1 MDGGLGERVRGHMIT
16 LSPASQR
23 DETRMSSIQFRI
35 ALAVSLLVGMA
46 WPAPAQ
52 NSGTIIGI
60 VYDAA
65 TGNPLP
71 QIQVEIAGPATFNV
85 VTDTDGSFTL
95 DAPPGTYKISYTSD
109 RFRPSSIEG
118 LEVVAGEIADGSTVM
133 AAEGQVTEVDVVE
146 SILPQVATA
155 AVMLTERKLAEAV
168 SDSISA
174 EEIKAGTASDAAGA
188 LEKVTGVSVVN
199 DRQVFVRGLSERYSA
214 TTLNNALLAT
224 TEPERRVVPLDL
236 FPANLID
243 NIKVLKTYTPDLPG
257 EFSAGLVQ
265 IETSEFPTSPTLSI
279 SYSTG
284 FNTRT
289 QGSDFLSYPG
299 GGRDFFGFDDGGRSL
314 PSTLPGD
321 TRIDR
326 FNFSANELQSFGQ
339 ALSSNW
345 ERRPRRN
352 LWRPS
357 QSWNIVA
364 GNSYGKLGLVG
375 AVTFSNGVQS
385 IFDQDRIFYQPN
397 PQVATGQLRPDEAPP
412 FPENIF
418 RYDQSTESVRLG
430 AAFNVS
436 YRLNERNKL
445 TVKNFLSRDT
455 DDETRFY
462 TGFHQDFGTD
472 VENQRLRFIE
482 RQILSTQVEGEH
494 LFPSFGNSIFTW
506 QYGYSK
512 ASRDEP
518 DLRES
523 LYLFNDVRERFE
535 FFDDSQSAFRMF
547 NNLDENIHNPK
558 IDYMVPFYGSGW
570 SGSIKVGG
578 NFSFRDRD
586 FRSRRLRLAL
596 RGRTNIDPTLPP
608 NELFGADNIRPSGFE
623 INETTRVTD
632 AYAGVRDIYGYYAM
646 LDLNLAQKWR
656 IVTGLRVEDV
666 NQDVTTFDPFNPELN
681 RQPAPFNKINY
692 LPSLNVTHFLSPKQ
706 NLRFGFSQTVAR
718 PDFRE
723 LALFDFL
730 DIVGGRQTIGNP
742 ALVQTEIQN
751 YDVRW
756 EYFPGSNQLIA
767 ASFFFKNFDNPI
779 EQTIRATVGLLT
791 TFDNA
796 DAARNYG
803 FELEF
808 RRGLDFASQKLRHFA
823 VSSNFTFVDSNID
836 LSEVQDIVLT
846 NRIRPM
852 QGQSRY
858 VGNFIAEWA
867 RPDWRSTARFY
878 TNYFSRRITD
888 VGVLG
893 LPDVYQ
899 EGVTTL
905 DFVYELNLREDGKW
919 KVRFDAENL
928 SDAVWDWTQ
937 GGLTFQRYTLGRSF
951 TIGTSYQIF

>member
-1 MDGGLGERVRGHMIT
+1 
-16 LSPASQR
+16 
-23 DETRMSSIQFRI
+23 MSSIQFRI
-35 ALAVSLLVGMA
+35 ALAVTLFVTMV
-46 WPAPAQ
+46 APGSAQ
-52 NSGTIIGI
+52 NAGTIVGI

-65 TGNPLP
+65 SGNPLP
-71 QIQVEIAGPATFNV
+71 QIQVEIAGPATFNA
-85 VTDTDGSFTL
+85 VTDTDGSFML
-95 DAPPGTYKISYTSD
+95 EVPAGTYTVTYTSE
-109 RFRPSSIEG
+109 RFLPSTVEG
-118 LEVVAGEIADGSTVM
+118 VEVAAGEIADGSSVM
-133 AAEGQVTEVDVVE
+133 AAAGKATQVDVVE
-146 SILPQVATA
+146 STLPQVATA
-155 AVMLTERKLAEAV
+155 EVMLTERKLAEAV

-174 EEIKAGTASDAAGA
+174 AEIKAGTASDAAGA

-214 TTLNNALLAT
+214 TTLNNAMLAT

-265 IETSEFPTSPTLSI
+265 IETTEFPTKPTLSI

-289 QGSDFLSYPG
+289 QGSDFLAYPG
-299 GGRDFFGFDDGGRSL
+299 GGRDFFGFDDGTRAFPSSL
-314 PSTLPGD
+314 PSD

-326 FNFSANELQSFGQ
+326 FNYSADELQTFGR
-339 ALSSNW
+339 ALDNNW
-345 ERRPRRN
+345 ERRPKRN
-352 LWRPS
+352 FWRPS
-357 QSWNIVA
+357 QSWNVVA

-375 AVTFSNGVQS
+375 AVTFSNGVRS

-397 PQVATGQLRPDEAPP
+397 PQVANGQLQPDQAPP
-412 FPENIF
+412 LAENIF
-418 RYDQSTESVRLG
+418 KYDESTQSVRLG
-430 AAFNVS
+430 AAFNAS
-436 YRLNERNKL
+436 YRLNERHKL

-455 DDETRFY
+455 DNETRFY
-462 TGFHQDFGTD
+462 SGFHQDFGTD
-472 VENQRLRFIE
+472 IENQRLRFIE
-482 RQILSTQVEGEH
+482 RQILSTQLEGEH
-494 LFPSFGNSIFTW
+494 LFPSLANSIFTW
-506 QYGYSK
+506 QYAYSK
-512 ASRDEP
+512 ADRDEP

-523 LYLFNDVRERFE
+523 LYLFNDVREQFE

-547 NNLDENIHNPK
+547 NNLDEKIHNPK
-558 IDYMVPFYGSGW
+558 VDYMLPFYGSNW

-608 NELFGADNIRPSGFE
+608 NELFGSDNIRPNGFE
-623 INETTRVTD
+623 INETTRITD
-632 AYAGVRDIYGYYAM
+632 AYAGVRDIFGYYGM

-656 IVTGLRVEDV
+656 VVAGLRVEDV
-666 NQDVTTFDPFNPELN
+666 NQDVTTFDPFRPDAN

-692 LPSLNVTHFLSPKQ
+692 LPSVNVTHFLSPRQ
-706 NLRFGFSQTVAR
+706 NLRFGYSQTVAR

-742 ALVQTEIQN
+742 ELVQTEIQN

-756 EYFPGSNQLIA
+756 EYFPGGNQLIA
-767 ASFFFKNFDNPI
+767 ASFFYKNFDNPI

-796 DAARNYG
+796 DAAKNYG

-808 RRGLDFASQKLRHFA
+808 RRGLDFASPKLRQFA

-867 RPDWRSTARFY
+867 RPEWRSTARFY

-893 LPDVYQ
+893 LPDVFQ

-905 DFVYELNLREDGKW
+905 DLVYELNLREDGKW
-919 KVRFDAENL
+919 KMRFNAENL
-928 SDAVWDWTQ
+928 TDVTWNWTQ
-937 GGLTFQRYTLGRSF
+937 GGLTFQRYRLGRSF
-951 TIGTSYQIF
+951 TVGTSYQIF